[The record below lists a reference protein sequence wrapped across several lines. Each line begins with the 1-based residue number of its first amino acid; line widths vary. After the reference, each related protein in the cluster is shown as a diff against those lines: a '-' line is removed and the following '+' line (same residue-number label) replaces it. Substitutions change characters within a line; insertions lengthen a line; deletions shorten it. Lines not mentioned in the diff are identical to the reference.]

1 MVNAGPGG
9 FSGMGGWNGNN
20 NFNGMNPYMANPM
33 FNFPNGMGML
43 TRPHYSLLH
52 NLLIIYFS

>member
-1 MVNAGPGG
+1 MMNTGPAGFP
-9 FSGMGGWNGNN
+9 GMGGWNGNT

-43 TRPHYSLLH
+43 CDPLWCCFFFRLLTC
-52 NLLIIYFS
+52 

>member
-1 MVNAGPGG
+1 MANAGPGG
-9 FSGMGGWNGNN
+9 FAGMGGWNGNS

-43 TRPHYSLLH
+43 ARLRLTVFYT
-52 NLLIIYFS
+52 IC